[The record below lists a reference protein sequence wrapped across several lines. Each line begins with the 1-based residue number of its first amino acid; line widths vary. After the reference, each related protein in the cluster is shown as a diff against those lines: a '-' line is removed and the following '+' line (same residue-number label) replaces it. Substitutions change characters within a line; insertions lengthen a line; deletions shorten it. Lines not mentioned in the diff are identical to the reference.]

1 MKEQKKGKKEKVDE
15 NVLQFKNI
23 SEIVTALI

>member
-15 NVLQFKNI
+15 NVLHFKNI